1 MFAAGP
7 GTTLDIDGAAI
18 YQNKRTGAPPAIDE
32 EGPVTGGS
40 ATGGALCIQGVTQ
53 ADIRDT
59 VVVGNNAL
67 GSYGDI
73 NGGFA
78 LGGGLAIFGSDVAL
92 TDCLVAH
99 NAALGSPNNPD
110 EDPNPGF
117 GYGGGIYA
125 DAALVTLTNTDVEDN
140 DASTDGDDLYGDDF
154 GP

>member
-1 MFAAGP
+1 MDGP
-7 GTTLDIDGAAI
+7 
-18 YQNKRTGAPPAIDE
+18 Y
-32 EGPVTGGS
+32 TGGS
-40 ATGGALCIQGVTQ
+40 ATGGGLCILNVAQ
-53 ADIRDT
+53 ADIRDA
-59 VVVGNNAL
+59 VVWRNNAL

-78 LGGGLAIFGSDVAL
+78 LGGGLAIFQSEVTL
-92 TDCLVAH
+92 TDCLVAY
-99 NAALGSPNNPD
+99 NAALGSPNDPD

-125 DAALVTLTNTDVEDN
+125 DASTVTLMGTDVEDN